1 MFWVEIHVV
10 LVRVSEIDLGVVLGS
25 KLTWICVR
33 AKTGLVFSVGF
44 EFHLVFMLLVEM
56 NLISVL
62 GIEID
67 LISE

>member
-33 AKTGLVFSVGF
+33 AKNGLV
-44 EFHLVFMLLVEM
+44 LVWASNFTRFLCGWLK
-56 NLISVL
+56 
-62 GIEID
+62 
-67 LISE
+67 